1 LVQQP
6 SEIEG
11 DEGLPAMAWVRK
23 LSGVCH
29 SQVRG
34 LFRSK
39 FVLAA
44 ILHSQMISAQIAA
57 RNSHFGIFLKEHS
70 EKIYADEKFSTG
82 YSDSGRAALV
92 DG

>member
-1 LVQQP
+1 
-6 SEIEG
+6 
-11 DEGLPAMAWVRK
+11 
-23 LSGVCH
+23 
-29 SQVRG
+29 
-34 LFRSK
+34 
-39 FVLAA
+39 
-44 ILHSQMISAQIAA
+44 MISAQIAA